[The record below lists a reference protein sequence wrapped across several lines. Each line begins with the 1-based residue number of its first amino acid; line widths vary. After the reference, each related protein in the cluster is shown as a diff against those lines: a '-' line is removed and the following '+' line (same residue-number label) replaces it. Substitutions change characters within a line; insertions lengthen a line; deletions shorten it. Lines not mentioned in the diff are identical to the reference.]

1 MIYRRYISLLFSVQS
16 TLFKG
21 EFRGIYTR
29 FLSKNIQGFRV
40 ELTLTV
46 NCQYS
51 TVSCLFG
58 DLVIYDLPDSEGAPK
73 RRTRLHKL
81 LSGYRKWAQ
90 YSVFECF
97 LTAVQFVK
105 LQKQVEQLI
114 KHVEDSVRIYVLGA
128 GRREAD
134 DYLWFPAT

>member
-1 MIYRRYISLLFSVQS
+1 M
-16 TLFKG
+16 
-21 EFRGIYTR
+21 
-29 FLSKNIQGFRV
+29 
-40 ELTLTV
+40 TLTV

-58 DLVIYDLPDSEGAPK
+58 DLVIYDLPDSEGVPK

-81 LSGYRKWAQ
+81 LSEYGKWTQ

-105 LQKQVEQLI
+105 LQQVEKLI
-114 KHVEDSVRIYVLGA
+114 KPVKDSVRMYVLGA
-128 GRREAD
+128 GWVKPTITYGSQQPREERAIV
-134 DYLWFPAT
+134 F